1 MTVAESLRRYRKE
14 FNKTQKDLADVLGI
28 SHQAYQVYEVKVKPP
43 AEVIVK
49 LATKLNIS
57 ADYLLGLTDTPRPL
71 KGTDFDTELV
81 NLAVSYNDALQKVLA
96 KRKEAM
102 INSAEG

>member
-1 MTVAESLRRYRKE
+1 MTVAESLRRYRKK

-49 LATKLNIS
+49 LATELNIS
-57 ADYLLGLTDTPRPL
+57 ADYLLGLTDVPRPL
-71 KGTDFDTELV
+71 KFADSDNELIFNAIKILDEV
-81 NLAVSYNDALQKVLA
+81 FERREQALKQ
-96 KRKEAM
+96 
-102 INSAEG
+102 EG